1 MSLDVRLG
9 RRPAKASDVLRDKRE
24 VLELSLRGL
33 GGSALRCGRLRLLER
48 EGEFFGAS
56 FDRQSYAIREVKAE
70 PLLSFD
76 GGVGDG
82 LATET
87 LRERFGG
94 QGSWWHKNS
103 VLSNVWKHS
112 AMPRV

>member
-24 VLELSLRGL
+24 VLELSLRRL
-33 GGSALRCGRLRLLER
+33 GGSALRCGTLRLLDGED
-48 EGEFFGAS
+48 EFFGAS
-56 FDRQSYAIREVKAE
+56 YHHQSYAIREVNAE
-70 PLLSFD
+70 PLLSFG
-76 GGVGDG
+76 GGVRDG

-94 QGSWWHKNS
+94 QGTSWHKNS
-103 VLSNVWKHS
+103 VLSNIWLE
-112 AMPRV
+112 A